1 MASIPGPVSVRSL
14 GWLLA
19 QKWEATWRPLKVRK
33 NA

>member
-19 QKWEATWRPLKVRK
+19 QKWGVIWKPLKLRK
-33 NA
+33 